1 MKTKLTIIA
10 LLIAASLQAQ
20 IDVDK
25 KYHAGAGVVIGT
37 WGTFAGNSLNL
48 SSEKSAMFGLASAV
62 TAGIGKELW
71 DKIDYGRFDVKDV
84 EATVIGGVIGAGL
97 SYAALKIFKKPPMIY
112 TATGRRF
119 EIGVKI
125 RL

>member
-10 LLIAASLQAQ
+10 LLITVSLQAQ

-25 KYHAGAGVVIGT
+25 KYHAGAGMVIGT
-37 WGTFAGNSLNL
+37 WGTFAGNSMNWKP
-48 SSEKSAMFGLASAV
+48 EKAALFGVATAV

-84 EATVIGGVIGAGL
+84 GATAIGGVIGAGL
-97 SYAALKIFKKPPMIY
+97 SYAALKIFKKPPVIY
-112 TATGRRF
+112 TATGKGF